1 MGGLNM
7 GKLTEA
13 LEIFGRDYIDPP
25 IMTTKEAKD
34 AAWVTTQLLEMKAAY
49 SLSGFLDTGMQ
60 KLNLDSKYWACSKK
74 EFEDWIEWD
83 WTNGKRYISEQYDC
97 DNFAFSFKARCDRKI
112 GINTVALVIDYSGG
126 HAYNLVCFTDAPAE
140 LYEPQSDR
148 WVKPNASKSKTEV
161 YKMTDG
167 YIII

>member
-1 MGGLNM
+1 M

-13 LEIFGRDYIDPP
+13 LERFGRDYVDPP
-25 IMTTKEAKD
+25 TMTTKEAKD
-34 AAWVTTQLLEMKAAY
+34 NIWVYNQLHQA
-49 SLSGFLDTGMQ
+49 GFLKAGMR

-83 WTNGKRYISEQYDC
+83 WTNGKKYIAEQYDC

-112 GINTVALVIDYSGG
+112 GINTVAFIIDYSGG

-140 LYEPQSDR
+140 LYEPQSDT
-148 WVKPNASKSKTEV
+148 WVKPNESKSKTEM
-161 YKMTDG
+161 YKLTDG

>member
-1 MGGLNM
+1 M

-13 LEIFGRDYIDPP
+13 LERFGRDYVAPP
-25 IMTTKEAKD
+25 LMPTKEARD
-34 AAWVTTQLLEMKAAY
+34 NMWVYKQIFDGGFYGPKMK
-49 SLSGFLDTGMQ
+49 
-60 KLNLDSKYWACSKK
+60 KLNLDTKYWACSKK
-74 EFEDWIEWD
+74 EFEDWIKWD
-83 WTNGKRYISEQYDC
+83 WTNGKKYIAEQYDC

-148 WVKPNASKSKTEV
+148 WVTKGDGKSRNES
-161 YKMTDG
+161 YKFTDG
-167 YIII
+167 YLII

>member
-1 MGGLNM
+1 MGRLI
-7 GKLTEA
+7 EA
-13 LEIFGRDYIDPP
+13 LERFGRDYVDPP
-25 IMTTKEAKD
+25 LMTTKEARD
-34 AAWVTTQLLEMKAAY
+34 NIWVYNQLHEA
-49 SLSGFLDTGMQ
+49 GFLTTGMR

-74 EFEDWIEWD
+74 EFEDWITWD
-83 WTNGKRYISEQYDC
+83 WTNGKKYIAEQYDC

-112 GINTVALVIDYSGG
+112 GINTVGFIIDYSGG

-148 WVKPNASKSKTEV
+148 RVKPNQSKSKTEM

-167 YIII
+167 FIII

>member
-1 MGGLNM
+1 MGELI
-7 GKLTEA
+7 TT
-13 LEIFGRDYIDPP
+13 LEVFRKDYIEMPQLP
-25 IMTTKEAKD
+25 TREEKD
-34 AAWVTTQLLEMKAAY
+34 GSWISSQLMRA
-49 SLSGFLDTGMQ
+49 GFVGGEVKRLH
-60 KLNLDSKYWACSKK
+60 LDSKYWVCSKQ

-83 WTNGKRYISEQYDC
+83 WTNGKKYIAEQYDC

-148 WVKPNASKSKTEV
+148 WVSKGDGKSKNEM
-161 YKMTDG
+161 YKFTDG
-167 YIII
+167 YIIIQAKVCS

>member
-1 MGGLNM
+1 MGRLIG
-7 GKLTEA
+7 A
-13 LEIFGRDYIDPP
+13 LERFGRDYVDPP
-25 IMTTKEAKD
+25 LMTTKEAKD
-34 AAWVTTQLLEMKAAY
+34 NMWVYNQLFEGGFYGPKMK
-49 SLSGFLDTGMQ
+49 
-60 KLNLDSKYWACSKK
+60 KLNLDTKYWACSKQ

-83 WTNGKRYISEQYDC
+83 WTNGKKYIAEQYDC

-148 WVKPNASKSKTEV
+148 WVSKGDGKSKNEM
-161 YKMTDG
+161 YKFTDG

>member
-1 MGGLNM
+1 MAMPKVIDRLQRF
-7 GKLTEA
+7 KK
-13 LEIFGRDYIDPP
+13 DYIDPP
-25 IMTTKEAKD
+25 IMTTKEVKD
-34 AAWVTTQLLEMKAAY
+34 NVWVYNQLRDA
-49 SLSGFLDTGMQ
+49 GFLGTGMK

-74 EFEDWIEWD
+74 EFEDWIKWD
-83 WTNGKRYISEQYDC
+83 WTNAKRYVAEQYDC

-112 GINTVALVIDYSGG
+112 GINAVALIIDYGGG

-140 LYEPQSDR
+140 LYEPQGDK
-148 WVKPNASKSKTEV
+148 WVKPNQSKSKTEI